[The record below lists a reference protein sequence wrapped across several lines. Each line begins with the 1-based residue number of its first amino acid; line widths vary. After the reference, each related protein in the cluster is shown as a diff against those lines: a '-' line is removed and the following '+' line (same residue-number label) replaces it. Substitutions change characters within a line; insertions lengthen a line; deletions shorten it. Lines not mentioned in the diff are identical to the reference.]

1 MLPVVQVGGV
11 LREGKRSAAPHAGRG
26 GGGGRGGAVLPP
38 RAVRGC
44 VREGRQVFKLGRRRS
59 GGSREKV

>member
-26 GGGGRGGAVLPP
+26 GGGEGGEAQCCPLV
-38 RAVRGC
+38 
-44 VREGRQVFKLGRRRS
+44 QLG
-59 GGSREKV
+59 GV